1 MFKILTEQFKLDS
14 LPVPNGGADD
24 LVVLTV
30 SCFSG
35 LGVPGENGQPMV
47 IPIPTLQVQVPLD
60 RAERARLRELIRDP
74 EDVAAEDGDEQPEG
88 VELQRCGRLQLH
100 ASHVWPSAGET
111 LWCDG
116 AGALAQFREATNDA
130 PPDATT

>member
-1 MFKILTEQFKLDS
+1 VFKILTEQFKLDS
-14 LPVPNGGADD
+14 LPVPDSDD

-35 LGVPGENGQPMV
+35 LGAPGPDGQPQL

-74 EDVAAEDGDEQPEG
+74 EDVAQDEGESQPDGVQLE
-88 VELQRCGRLQLH
+88 RCGRLQMH
-100 ASHVWPSAGET
+100 PAHVWPSVGET
-111 LWCDG
+111 VWCDG
-116 AGALAQFREATNDA
+116 AGAMAQFREATNDA
-130 PPDATT
+130 PPDAT